1 MNASTEA
8 HMKST
13 PKCKSVVLQSEGDM
27 FARYTYQRHTK
38 PHRKRNDISNQPR
51 RESHREYLSLNANT
65 LDFAVNKQSNAWVM
79 HHVIIFTFSRK
90 ELNFYSDICVQ
101 GTLVIFALAEIIQS
115 FLHNICKPRHVTQG
129 RLKI

>member
-38 PHRKRNDISNQPR
+38 PHCKRNDISVIGVNQPR
-51 RESHREYLSLNANT
+51 RESHREYLSLTANT
-65 LDFAVNKQSNAWVM
+65 LDFAVNKKCNVWVI
-79 HHVIIFTFSRK
+79 HTELCRQQFDFFAVSLQLHIGDDKHSHFTLIS
-90 ELNFYSDICVQ
+90 
-101 GTLVIFALAEIIQS
+101 EI
-115 FLHNICKPRHVTQG
+115 
-129 RLKI
+129 LK